1 MTELDSRL
9 RWRLDDPHY
18 AGKSL
23 DTVIEE
29 LSIDGTIVGTPD
41 MIVEQIN
48 AYSKVGAD
56 ELVLQW
62 FDLDDIVDFVLS
74 VSTVSKYVEH
84 TWTPR
89 SRRPKSVRHAQRSC
103 HIPRWYRL
111 RYIPKEHVGWDVP
124 RWDQR

>member
-1 MTELDSRL
+1 MAPNARSHSSYASPTSGTGAFFHQQHSRNVQSYWIICCARPDETPRTSNERRL

-29 LSIDGTIVGTPD
+29 LSMDGTIVGTPD

-48 AYSKVGAD
+48 AYGKVGAD

-62 FDLDDIVDFVLS
+62 FDLDDIDGLRAFATSVL
-74 VSTVSKYVEH
+74 
-84 TWTPR
+84 PR
-89 SRRPKSVRHAQRSC
+89 
-103 HIPRWYRL
+103 I
-111 RYIPKEHVGWDVP
+111 
-124 RWDQR
+124 